1 MMATTC
7 VDEAYERD
15 HRRAV
20 GALFAGLG
28 EIEAGVSMVAGAV
41 EELTGRL
48 YDPALAEGPEAGD
61 IRDELGVIG
70 RAVRNIRPRVRPV
83 AGVAVRGGSSG
94 ARGARGGSSERERGV
109 LGGVSGPSLW
119 DRIMG
124 TLLAGVVA
132 ISDEDLGGV
141 TRLADELLAVMTSE
155 IRGLAENLP
164 ELDGGSPGSGAPER
178 SWLLA
183 AGFDCGV
190 AAGRDAARRY
200 LLERITGG
208 QNPATVAVDLPAAA
222 PGEDPANG
230 SNLEVVVAPD
240 GRRRAVKHVG
250 GEPR

>member
-7 VDEAYERD
+7 VDDAYERD

-70 RAVRNIRPRVRPV
+70 RAVRNIRPRVRRV
-83 AGVAVRGGSSG
+83 DGVAVGGGSSG
-94 ARGARGGSSERERGV
+94 ARRARGGSSERERGV

-119 DRIMG
+119 DRIVG

-132 ISDEDLGGV
+132 ISDEDLGL

-155 IRGLAENLP
+155 IRGLAANLP

-208 QNPATVAVDLPAAA
+208 QNPAGVAVDLPAAA

-230 SNLEVVVAPD
+230 SSLEVVVAPD
-240 GRRRAVKHVG
+240 GHGRAVKHVG